1 MEEGMK
7 RYSYLALC
15 TLTGMSLVG
24 CMTPQGH
31 PDYTASGA
39 LAGAAA
45 GAIIGNSGHPR
56 GPAGLAGAAMG
67 AVVGGIIGSGMDDA
81 QAAQLRAQ
89 SPQTMRRLEER
100 RPLTPDDIIS
110 LVQAGVGDDLIIKQI
125 GNSRTIFHLKSAEII
140 ELKQAGVSEAVIDC
154 MIDTLADFQAAGED
168 NKTEAVVRQQVII
181 APGPDFIWVGGRWLW
196 HDDGWVW
203 HDGHWHR
210 PGHPHGRHPG
220 F

>member
-7 RYSYLALC
+7 RYSYFALC
-15 TLTGMSLVG
+15 TLAGISLAG

-39 LAGAAA
+39 LAGAAT
-45 GAIIGNSGHPR
+45 GAIIGNMGHHR

-89 SPQTMRRLEER
+89 SPQTMRRVEESQ
-100 RPLTPDDIIS
+100 PLTPADIIS
-110 LVQAGVGDDLIIKQI
+110 LVQAGIGDDLIIKQI
-125 GNSRTIFHLKSAEII
+125 GNSRTIFRLKSAEII

-154 MIDTLADFQAAGED
+154 MIDTLAEFQADEE
-168 NKTEAVVRQQVII
+168 NTTETVVRQQVII

-203 HDGHWHR
+203 HDGHWRR
-210 PGHPHGRHPG
+210 PLHPQGRHPAY
-220 F
+220 